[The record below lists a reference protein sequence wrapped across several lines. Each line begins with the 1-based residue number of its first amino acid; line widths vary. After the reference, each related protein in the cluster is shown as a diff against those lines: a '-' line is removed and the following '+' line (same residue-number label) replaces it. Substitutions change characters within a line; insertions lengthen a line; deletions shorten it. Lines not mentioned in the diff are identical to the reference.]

1 MKLTESTTNR
11 AQSNQNLNCR
21 GAKEKEIF
29 ISQHFQ
35 LSEFTRS
42 GTASRYGINNSL
54 NPDNPQHAEI
64 IANIKAL
71 CTEVLDPLRQHLN
84 RPVVISSG
92 YRCPQLNNHPEV
104 RGATKSQHMKGEAA
118 DLRIPSLS
126 EGRRWMEWIA
136 NELAFDQLILEHC
149 KNKDGSTSHWIHV
162 SYSRKSNRQYM
173 ISSMWKK

>member
-1 MKLTESTTNR
+1 MKLTD
-11 AQSNQNLNCR
+11 
-21 GAKEKEIF
+21 
-29 ISQHFQ
+29 HFQ

-42 GTASRYGINNSL
+42 GTANRYGINNSL
-54 NPDNPQHAEI
+54 NPDNPQQAEI
-64 IANIKAL
+64 IANLKAL
-71 CTEVLDPLRQHLN
+71 CENVLEPLRQHLN
-84 RPVVISSG
+84 RPVIISSG

-126 EGRRWMEWIA
+126 EGRKWMEWIIDHTS
-136 NELAFDQLILEHC
+136 FDQCIMEHSSKPRGVSSSLEQSRGAAESRRSQHC

-162 SYSRKSNRQYM
+162 SYSRKHNRQYV

>member
-1 MKLTESTTNR
+1 MKLTN
-11 AQSNQNLNCR
+11 
-21 GAKEKEIF
+21 
-29 ISQHFQ
+29 HFQ

-71 CTEVLDPLRQHLN
+71 CENVLEPLRSYMNESSPFKGDKRGSVPLI
-84 RPVVISSG
+84 ISSG

-104 RGATKSQHMKGEAA
+104 RGVPTSQHMKGEAA
-118 DLRIPSLS
+118 DLRIPNLT
-126 EGRRWMEWIA
+126 EARKWMEWIA

-149 KNKDGSTSHWIHV
+149 KNKDGSISHWIHV
-162 SYSRKSNRQYM
+162 SYSHKRNRQKV
-173 ISSMWKK
+173 ISNMWKK

>member
-1 MKLTESTTNR
+1 MKLTD
-11 AQSNQNLNCR
+11 
-21 GAKEKEIF
+21 
-29 ISQHFQ
+29 HFQ

-54 NPDNPQHAEI
+54 NPGNPQHAEI

-71 CTEVLDPLRQHLN
+71 CENVLEPLRQHFFDDL
-84 RPVVISSG
+84 PPKQGESKGVFISSG

-104 RGATKSQHMKGEAA
+104 QGASKSQHLTGEAA

-126 EGRRWMEWIA
+126 EGRRWMEWLIS
-136 NELAFDQLILEHC
+136 NLAFDQCIMEHC

-162 SYSRKSNRQYM
+162 SYSRKHNRQYV
-173 ISSMWKK
+173 ISSLWKK